1 MNILAW
7 SREALR
13 RMTILDLSIL
23 KICLLMIGMLLGALL
38 SSFVKEQIWW
48 FIGIA
53 SATYLW
59 LMLRFFRPDRKKKK

>member
-7 SREALR
+7 SREVIR
-13 RMTILDLSIL
+13 RMTILDLGVL
-23 KICLLMIGMLLGALL
+23 KLCLLMIGMLLGSLL
-38 SSFVKEQIWW
+38 HSFVREHIWW

-59 LMLRFFRPDRKKKK
+59 LMLRFFRPARTKK

>member
-7 SREALR
+7 SREVIR
-13 RMTILDLSIL
+13 RMTIVDLGVL
-23 KICLLMIGMLLGALL
+23 KLCMLMIGMLLGALL
-38 SSFVKEQIWW
+38 HSFVKEQIWW

-59 LMLRFFRPDRKKKK
+59 LMLRFFRPARTKK

>member
-7 SREALR
+7 SKEAIR
-13 RMTILDLSIL
+13 RMTILDLAIL
-23 KICLLMIGMLLGALL
+23 KTCMLVIGMLLGSLL

-59 LMLRFFRPDRKKKK
+59 LMLRFFRPTPKKK